1 MSQYIPYLL
10 RMDLLQIDPL
20 LDVDWRT
27 RLETIFTKIDDEH
40 LKD

>member
-10 RMDLLQIDPL
+10 RMDLLQIDPH

-27 RLETIFTKIDDEH
+27 RLETNFYKN
-40 LKD
+40 